1 MKTLIIN
8 GSPRKNGDTMSLI
21 TKLKEHLS
29 GEINQIDTYY
39 SEIKPC
45 IDCRYCW
52 EYSSCAIKDEMQ
64 NIYKMIGET
73 DNIIIAS
80 PIYFSELSGSL
91 LQLASRLQ
99 YFWVS
104 KNIRHESVLSDK
116 KRKGI
121 IILVGGGDGSP
132 EQPLHM
138 GKLLLHHMGAEYYD
152 SVCSHNTNNTTSN
165 NDIISLNRVQEIA
178 RKLDISK

>member
-29 GEINQIDTYY
+29 DEVNQIDTYY
-39 SEIKPC
+39 SKVKPC

-52 EYSSCAIKDEMQ
+52 EHSSCAIKDEMQ
-64 NIYKMIGET
+64 NIYKMIDET

-121 IILVGGGDGSP
+121 IILVGGEDGSP

-138 GKLLLHHMGAEYYD
+138 GEAVVVASKGN
-152 SVCSHNTNNTTSN
+152 SQ
-165 NDIISLNRVQEIA
+165 LNRCCRFRNQSTASALI
-178 RKLDISK
+178 I